1 MSIKVTIRP
10 GQFKEEVLGMMA
22 YEFYWCDGTG
32 KFHLVGL
39 MPERRNNVARITQ
52 DSVINLGRSAL
63 GNALD
68 ASGLY
73 FIQVEL

>member
-1 MSIKVTIRP
+1 MTCR
-10 GQFKEEVLGMMA
+10 FKEEVLEMTA

-32 KFHLVGL
+32 KFHLIGL
-39 MPERRNNVARITQ
+39 LPERRSNLTRITQ
-52 DSVINLGRSAL
+52 ESVMNWGRSTV

-68 ASGLY
+68 VNGLY